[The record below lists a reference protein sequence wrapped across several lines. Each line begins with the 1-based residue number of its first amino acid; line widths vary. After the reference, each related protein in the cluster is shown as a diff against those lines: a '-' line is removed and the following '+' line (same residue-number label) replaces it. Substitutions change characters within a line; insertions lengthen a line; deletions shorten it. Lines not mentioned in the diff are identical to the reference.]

1 MYTAMYISSCS
12 CSFENC
18 YLCIFILVS
27 AWMNVFFFV
36 GPGENY
42 LSTRVNNIT
51 KFIADFQD
59 AHVVLVSN
67 WQRKFSEED
76 KFLTDIAV
84 YTLDIDRN

>member
-1 MYTAMYISSCS
+1 MPVIPWKLLFVYIHSC
-12 CSFENC
+12 
-18 YLCIFILVS
+18 VS
-27 AWMNVFFFV
+27 LDECFFFV

-76 KFLTDIAV
+76 QFLTDIAV